1 MLYQFSS
8 CRSVC
13 WKENPFGSWY
23 CKISLQ
29 ITEYAH
35 MKAQNDVKIKKH
47 YMRYVSYRC
56 TKHSIMVVPQQEN
69 KYARNQQHMYIIWG
83 IHIKVHDIGC

>member
-1 MLYQFSS
+1 
-8 CRSVC
+8 
-13 WKENPFGSWY
+13 
-23 CKISLQ
+23 
-29 ITEYAH
+29 

-69 KYARNQQHMYIIWG
+69 KYARNQQHMYII
-83 IHIKVHDIGC
+83 